1 MKVRVLPVEEGLEP
15 KFRIIAETVEDEV
28 FLKQLAG
35 MYGDGSV
42 SLQDVIFNGDG
53 VSSLVIIGE
62 ALPIPSPPSGNGST
76 PITLP
81 DYINIS
87 HLDPINPQTI
97 ADGDRIIWGGY
108 VWENQSGGSV
118 TPTIVDEFDLTGV
131 VKLPRVVGDG
141 YFSLQGYLETAA
153 EIGET
158 NMITRLRLPILN
170 HLFSLGFLT
179 QDAAYLDPY
188 TTMLGYVAGQNLY
201 LAYDDAIGNP
211 KGIISNRLGA
221 MSEIR
226 QAEVRQNG
234 GGGNMWKVDG
244 FATVVNN
251 DVEGQINDVHGGVI
265 DSNVLASTGKIQA
278 IYGSEKLSIKGNNL
292 TGVIDGVAAQSGFAF
307 IEDNI
312 ISDADAS
319 INSLNIKFGRVIG
332 NTLSGGSL
340 NVGEGGS
347 QIAWCNLNDN
357 CEINGNVLSGD
368 FAVIWD
374 INALE
379 NSQLNGN
386 VLSGQGTR
394 ISAIQQQ
401 DFDELNGNELTG
413 SGALISIINMIGNN
427 QLNDNVVGAGAG
439 ISEIQMR
446 GSKIIDN
453 SFSDGT
459 GTGIFRGEMKGAQ
472 IKNATNILI
481 ERFDIAGII
490 WDLTGYTTD
499 IIGNFYSNGK
509 GNFSVK
515 LGTIGGAGVIRS
527 IGDLT
532 ENTDLFFNLIPTGH
546 RVSRVY
552 AKGESITASTGGV
565 TIEIGAGSETIKS
578 PTLAQLNAA
587 DGTIEPN
594 GGSWDIGVLQ
604 TSNVPL
610 RLTAK
615 GGDITGGELTVTVE
629 YIKAQ

>member
-1 MKVRVLPVEEGLEP
+1 
-15 KFRIIAETVEDEV
+15 
-28 FLKQLAG
+28 
-35 MYGDGSV
+35 
-42 SLQDVIFNGDG
+42 
-53 VSSLVIIGE
+53 
-62 ALPIPSPPSGNGST
+62 
-76 PITLP
+76 
-81 DYINIS
+81 
-87 HLDPINPQTI
+87 
-97 ADGDRIIWGGY
+97 
-108 VWENQSGGSV
+108 
-118 TPTIVDEFDLTGV
+118 
-131 VKLPRVVGDG
+131 
-141 YFSLQGYLETAA
+141 
-153 EIGET
+153 
-158 NMITRLRLPILN
+158 
-170 HLFSLGFLT
+170 
-179 QDAAYLDPY
+179 
-188 TTMLGYVAGQNLY
+188 
-201 LAYDDAIGNP
+201 
-211 KGIISNRLGA
+211 
-221 MSEIR
+221 
-226 QAEVRQNG
+226 
-234 GGGNMWKVDG
+234 
-244 FATVVNN
+244 
-251 DVEGQINDVHGGVI
+251 
-265 DSNVLASTGKIQA
+265 
-278 IYGSEKLSIKGNNL
+278 
-292 TGVIDGVAAQSGFAF
+292 
-307 IEDNI
+307 
-312 ISDADAS
+312 
-319 INSLNIKFGRVIG
+319 
-332 NTLSGGSL
+332 
-340 NVGEGGS
+340 
-347 QIAWCNLNDN
+347 
-357 CEINGNVLSGD
+357 
-368 FAVIWD
+368 
-374 INALE
+374 
-379 NSQLNGN
+379 
-386 VLSGQGTR
+386 
-394 ISAIQQQ
+394 
-401 DFDELNGNELTG
+401 
-413 SGALISIINMIGNN
+413 MIGNN